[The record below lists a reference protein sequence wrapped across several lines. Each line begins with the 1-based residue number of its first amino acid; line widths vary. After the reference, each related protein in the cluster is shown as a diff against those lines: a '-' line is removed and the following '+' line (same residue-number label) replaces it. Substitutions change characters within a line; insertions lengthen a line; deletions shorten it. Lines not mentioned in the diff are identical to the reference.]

1 MHSNMI
7 LKYMKYHIPLQNEKK
22 TIFITGTIK
31 FNSKKLNDSR
41 FQTHVLG
48 PNRRHYS
55 RYKIVYYCLV
65 LAFVS
70 LDI

>member
-22 TIFITGTIK
+22 TIFITRTIK

-48 PNRRHYS
+48 PNRRHY
-55 RYKIVYYCLV
+55 KVKEGTI
-65 LAFVS
+65 
-70 LDI
+70 